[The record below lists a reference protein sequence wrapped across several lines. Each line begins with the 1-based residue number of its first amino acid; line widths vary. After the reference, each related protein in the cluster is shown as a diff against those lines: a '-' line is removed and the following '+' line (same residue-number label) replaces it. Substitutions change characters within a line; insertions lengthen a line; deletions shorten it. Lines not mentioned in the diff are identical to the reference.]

1 MFVEQCWFSQKVVG
15 KLLNDYFIV
24 WCWGLCL
31 HCIIPWG
38 LKATKKRV
46 YPVCHIRTRA
56 AECCYF
62 FFTRRLDRWGSPD
75 QGCEGCI
82 RGQGHQHFWHARCFP
97 SQITAH
103 LISLSGR
110 CSTFIWP
117 LASWKLTAGAGASV
131 PWEEPC
137 QTSPGEPGFCSAHWE
152 PQVLTGLLHSLPLNL
167 CSGQGQAHLLHCMRC
182 IHIFILNRVLIG
194 QTVEC

>member
-15 KLLNDYFIV
+15 NLLNDYFIV

-31 HCIIPWG
+31 HCIIPWS

-62 FFTRRLDRWGSPD
+62 FFTWRLDRCGSPD

-82 RGQGHQHFWHARCFP
+82 RGQGHPHFWHARCFP

-117 LASWKLTAGAGASV
+117 LANWKLTAGAGALV
-131 PWEEPC
+131 PWEEPR
-137 QTSPGEPGFCSAHWE
+137 QTSPGEPGFAVHIGNHRFWQGSHTPCPWTSA
-152 PQVLTGLLHSLPLNL
+152 QVRGRLIFFAVCGVSTSL
-167 CSGQGQAHLLHCMRC
+167 CWIESW
-182 IHIFILNRVLIG
+182 
-194 QTVEC
+194 